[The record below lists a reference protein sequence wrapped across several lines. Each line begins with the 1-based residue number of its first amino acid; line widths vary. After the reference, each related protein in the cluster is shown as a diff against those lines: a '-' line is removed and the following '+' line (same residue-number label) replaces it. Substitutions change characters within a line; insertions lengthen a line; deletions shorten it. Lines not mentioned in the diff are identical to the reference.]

1 MRASLPL
8 LCPGPATSH
17 DAVFAWRH
25 GVAISRAQ
33 FLDDVAAL
41 AAALP
46 DRAHM
51 LNVCSDRYRF
61 AVGLAAAIVRR
72 QISLMPPSTHAE
84 TVRQLTASYPDIY
97 CLTEFPQSD
106 IDLPQVVYEEALAM
120 RAPRFL
126 QNAGDRA
133 IPLVPADQ
141 TIAYVFTSG
150 STGVPTP
157 HRKRWGSL
165 VENVRS
171 EADRLGMLHDKQ
183 TSGDG
188 AHAAL
193 AIVATVPPQHMF
205 GFESS
210 VLLAWQS
217 PAAMVAERPFFS
229 ADIVASLASIPCRR
243 MLVTTPFH
251 LRTLLA
257 ALSVEPAHSALALPA
272 VDLVLCATAPL
283 SQALAREA
291 EQRFH
296 APISEIYGC
305 TETGQIASRQPTV
318 DARWHLLGDVTLT
331 IEDGEAIASNG
342 HVEQPTSLADV
353 IELAPDFASSRRFEL
368 VGRIA
373 DLINIAGKRTSLDYL
388 NVQLN
393 AIEGVID
400 GAFFMPDD
408 DASEHG
414 FARDGVTRLIA
425 MVVAPTLDAQRLTAA
440 LRARV
445 DAVFLPR
452 PIHFVDQLPRNA
464 TGKLTRAML
473 ESFATKR
480 GATTGSLRSA
490 SRNAGAPAA
499 PDDQHAARR

>member
-1 MRASLPL
+1 MNAILPL
-8 LCPGPATSH
+8 LYSSPTTSH

-25 GVAISRAQ
+25 GAAISRGQ
-33 FLDDVAAL
+33 FLDDVATL

-46 DRAHM
+46 DRAHV
-51 LNVCSDRYRF
+51 LNVCTDRYRF
-61 AVGLAAAIVRR
+61 AVGLAAAIVRK

-84 TVRQLTASYPDIY
+84 TVRQLTASFPDLY
-97 CLTEFPQSD
+97 CLCELVQPD
-106 IDLPQVVYEEALAM
+106 IDLPQIVYEEALASPPPA
-120 RAPRFL
+120 RTPHQA
-126 QNAGDRA
+126 DRA

-171 EADRLGMLHDKQ
+171 EAERLGIAD
-183 TSGDG
+183 DPRV
-188 AHAAL
+188 AAM

-217 PAAMVAERPFFS
+217 AAAMVAERPFFP
-229 ADIVASLASIPCRR
+229 ADIVAALAGVPSRR

-251 LRTLLA
+251 LRTLLV
-257 ALSVEPAHSALALPA
+257 ALSTEPAQGALALPA

-283 SQALAREA
+283 SPALAREA
-291 EQRFH
+291 EQRFD

-305 TETGQIASRQPTV
+305 TETGQIASRRPTV
-318 DARWHLLGDVTLT
+318 DARWHLLGDVTLA
-331 IEDGEAIASNG
+331 IEDGQAIASNG
-342 HVEQPTSLADV
+342 HVDQPTALADV
-353 IELAPDFASSRRFEL
+353 IELAPDFAGSRRFEL

-373 DLINIAGKRTSLDYL
+373 DLVNVAGKRTSLAFL

-393 AIEGVID
+393 AIDGVID
-400 GAFFMPDD
+400 GAFFMPDE

-414 FARDGVTRLIA
+414 FASDGVTRLVAI
-425 MVVAPTLDAQRLTAA
+425 VVAPTLDAQRLTAA
-440 LRARV
+440 LRARI

-452 PIHFVDQLPRNA
+452 PIHFVDRLPRNA

-473 ESFATKR
+473 ESLAMKDGAATASSH
-480 GATTGSLRSA
+480 GA
-490 SRNAGAPAA
+490 SRNAGAA
-499 PDDQHAARR
+499 PSTDDNHAARR